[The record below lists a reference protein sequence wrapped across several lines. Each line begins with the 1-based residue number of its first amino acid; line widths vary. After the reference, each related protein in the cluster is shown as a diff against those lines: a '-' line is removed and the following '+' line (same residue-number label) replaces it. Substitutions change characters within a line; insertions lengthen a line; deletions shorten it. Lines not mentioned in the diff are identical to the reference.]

1 MPYSAGG
8 CASLDGVAGDA
19 LGRFD
24 AYAVRSRSG
33 PHVTLQAG
41 AVHQG
46 RHWTTV
52 SRRSVKARAVGRSGW
67 ASATATAGTRRRLL
81 AGRASVLDG
90 LRPWTALADPVAA
103 ALAGGAVLRIGA
115 SHPDQLLGYAEGL
128 TAVPAAFAPWGRSL
142 LVVQADDE
150 LLIEGGR
157 VIRARGRW
165 NRPGGVPEPDRA
177 HHRDRPPTTV
187 RRPGDMVPAE
197 ASRLIE
203 CDGPCWLGLE
213 DGRGAV
219 AVPARW
225 DAGSATLTV
234 SAEIV
239 AALRAD
245 LPGPACVTVDDS
257 RERRPDR
264 KRGVMLRGRAAV
276 VDGDGTR
283 LQVVVEPERVTIWDG
298 FRSRTVAVP
307 PAA

>member
-1 MPYSAGG
+1 M
-8 CASLDGVAGDA
+8 AGDE

-24 AYAVRSRSG
+24 AYAVRTRSG

-41 AVHQG
+41 AVHVG

-52 SRRSVKARAVGRSGW
+52 SRGSVKARTVRRSGW
-67 ASATATAGTRRRLL
+67 ASATAATGRTRRLL

-90 LRPWTALADPVAA
+90 MRPWSVLADPVAG

-115 SHPDQLLGYAEGL
+115 AHPDQLLGYAEGL
-128 TAVPAAFAPWGRSL
+128 LAIPAAFAPWGRSL

-150 LLIEGGR
+150 LVIDGDR
-157 VIRARGRW
+157 VVAARGRW
-165 NRPGGVPEPDRA
+165 ARAGAAPAPDPARA
-177 HHRDRPPTTV
+177 AGPTSAAG
-187 RRPGDMVPAE
+187 RRSVDVVPGDAAGLLE
-197 ASRLIE
+197 A
-203 CDGPCWLGLE
+203 DGPCWLGLE

-225 DAGSATLTV
+225 DAGSGCVTV
-234 SAEIV
+234 AAEIL
-239 AALRAD
+239 AAVRPA

-264 KRGVMLRGRAAV
+264 KRGVMLRGSARV
-276 VDGDGTR
+276 VDSDGVR
-283 LQVVVEPERVTIWDG
+283 LRVAVDPDRVTVWDG